1 MSTVLALKVETKPE
15 ELDRIFASV
24 EGLAEKEDWPPALT
38 FKVHLIIEEMGL
50 NVIKYGYDP
59 EDGVQEFDIT
69 LTSEA
74 ETLTIEITDSGRPFN
89 PLQDAPSPAT
99 DTVVEDRPIGG
110 LGIHLVKEM
119 TENIQYRREHSKNH
133 SKMVIRKS
141 E

>member
-1 MSTVLALKVETKPE
+1 MSTVLTLKVETRLE

-24 EGLAEKEDWPPALT
+24 EGLAEREDWSPALT

-50 NVIKYGYDP
+50 NVINYGYDP
-59 EDGVQEFDIT
+59 EQGLQEFDIT
-69 LTSEA
+69 LTSEP

-89 PLQDAPSPAT
+89 PLQDASQAVT
-99 DTVVEDRPIGG
+99 DAALEDRPIGG
-110 LGIHLVKEM
+110 LGLHLVKEM